1 MRIRRMQAEQ
11 DYYKIL
17 GIAPSANIK
26 EINEAYRKLAF
37 RNHPDRNQMSPEA
50 DKKMREI
57 NEAYDTLSDP
67 AKRKNYDI
75 PLGYHTIA
83 PKFQTGG
90 KVKINSHSSSP
101 YRDHTGVIDTEPVK
115 DSFRFWYIVRFESKY
130 FSTIN
135 RFAEEELSKIEE

>member
-1 MRIRRMQAEQ
+1 MQAEQ

-17 GIAPSANIK
+17 GISPSANTK

-37 RNHPDRNQMSPEA
+37 RNHPDRNQMSLEA

-57 NEAYDTLSDP
+57 NEAYATLSNP
-67 AKRKNYDI
+67 TKRKEYDI

-83 PKFQTGG
+83 PKFKAGS

-101 YRDHTGVIDTEPVK
+101 YRDHTGIIDKEPEK
-115 DSFRFWYIVRFESKY
+115 DAFRFWYMVRFESKT

-135 RFAEEELSKIEE
+135 RFAEEELNKVE

>member
-1 MRIRRMQAEQ
+1 MQAEQ

-17 GIAPSANIK
+17 GISPSANTK

-37 RNHPDRNQMSPEA
+37 RNHPDRNQMSLEA

-57 NEAYDTLSDP
+57 NEAYATLSNP
-67 AKRKNYDI
+67 TKRKEYDI

-83 PKFQTGG
+83 PKFKAGS

-101 YRDHTGVIDTEPVK
+101 YRDHTGIIDKEPVK
-115 DSFRFWYIVRFESKY
+115 DAFRFWYMVRFESKT

-135 RFAEEELSKIEE
+135 RFAEEELNKVE